1 MAATFSRFAPRLSL
15 GTRLLRPLLAFALA
29 LGVFAP
35 TARSAG
41 ASDGITV
48 LEETVRTEWPD
59 AVVFTVKL
67 SSASEITRI
76 RIEYWYTS
84 HTRAGGNPTFT
95 PGKEVTAEFR
105 LRTRGAQDVPPG
117 ALIHYRYVV
126 EDAAGTTLRTEPNQY
141 RFLDTRSRWQS
152 VQDGLITVFYNERTQ
167 PRAQA
172 ILQSAVRTVNALREQ
187 AGVQLAE
194 PLTVVAYP
202 TPADLDSAYPPRS
215 QSSRGSR
222 AGVSVSGFNVVL
234 VTTEGDAIGT
244 TAHEVTHAVV
254 EDTIGP
260 GAISGFPMWLNEG
273 LATYFQPSQG
283 AEWSQYLQQAIR
295 LDRVMPLRFLKAYPG
310 REEEWL
316 LVYAQGVSMV
326 RYLLTTYG
334 AQKMGE
340 LLRAYRDGDTDERT
354 FERVYGKSLLDL
366 ENEWR
371 ASIGVKPLDS
381 TTASPPINQPQPRP
395 TLPPLVID
403 QPGSQPGAQPTP
415 GPATRPQGA
424 ASQTGRLQ
432 AALPLL
438 LVGGGVFALLLFV
451 ALGALVIAR
460 RNSF

>member
-1 MAATFSRFAPRLSL
+1 MI
-15 GTRLLRPLLAFALA
+15 RLLLAMVLA
-29 LGVFAP
+29 CGMLVP
-35 TARSAG
+35 TASRLA
-41 ASDGITV
+41 AADGITV
-48 LEETVRTEWPD
+48 VEESVRTEWPD

-67 SSASEITRI
+67 AAPTEITRV

-84 HTRAGGNPTFT
+84 ATRAGGNPTFT
-95 PGKEVTAEFR
+95 PGTEVTAEFR

-117 ALIHYRYVV
+117 ALIHYRYLI
-126 EDAAGTTLRTEPNQY
+126 EDASGASIRTEPKEY

-152 VQDGLITVFYNERTQ
+152 LQDGLITVFYTERTQ
-167 PRAQA
+167 NRAQS
-172 ILQSAVRTVNALREQ
+172 ILQSAVRTVNALRDQ

-194 PLTVVAYP
+194 PLTIVAYA
-202 TPADLDSAYPPRS
+202 TPADLDTAYPPRS
-215 QSSRGSR
+215 QSSRGTR
-222 AGVSVSGFNVVL
+222 AGVSVSGFSVVL
-234 VTTEGDAIGT
+234 VTTDGDAIGT

-260 GAISGFPMWLNEG
+260 GAVGGFPMWLNEG

-295 LDRVMPLRFLKAYPG
+295 VDRVMPLRFLKAYPG

-334 AQKMGE
+334 PQKMGE

-354 FERVYGKSLLDL
+354 FERVYGKSLIDL

-371 ASIGVKPLDS
+371 ASIGVKPLDT
-381 TTASPPINQPQPRP
+381 TTASPPTNQPQPRP
-395 TLPPLVID
+395 TLPPMVID

-415 GPATRPQGA
+415 GPAASPAEQGGP
-424 ASQTGRLQ
+424 TGRLQ
-432 AALPLL
+432 GALPLL
-438 LVGGGVFALLLFV
+438 AAGAGVLVLVVVL

-460 RNSF
+460 RDSF